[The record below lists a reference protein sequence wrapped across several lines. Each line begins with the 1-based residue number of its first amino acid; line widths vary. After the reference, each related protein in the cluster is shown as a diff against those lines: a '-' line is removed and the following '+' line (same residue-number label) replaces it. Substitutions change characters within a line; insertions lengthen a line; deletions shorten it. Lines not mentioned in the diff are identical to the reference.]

1 MKNVPITLSDLKKTA
16 CWGLNKHL
24 HEPEKKKKDKK
35 FCKYKAWMEHR
46 LQDFAN
52 ENKIELSKEFHFAKP
67 RQFRYDFCFVEQK
80 ISFEYNGIMSDKSR
94 HTSILGYSK
103 DLEKINLA
111 QSLGWKVYQY
121 TVINYLDLR
130 VDLLNLK
137 IK

>member
-1 MKNVPITLSDLKKTA
+1 MACAPLNQHLFEEVKVKKVKKT
-16 CWGLNKHL
+16 
-24 HEPEKKKKDKK
+24 
-35 FCKYKAWMEHR
+35 CKYKAWIELR

-52 ENKIELSKEFHFAKP
+52 ENGLELSKEFQFAKP
-67 RQFRYDFCFVEQK
+67 RKFRYDFCFVEQRL
-80 ISFEYNGIMSDKSR
+80 SFEYNGIMSDKSR

-103 DLEKINLA
+103 DMEKINLA